1 MAFSLLIRDF
11 INDEEVIKDL
21 NDEKY
26 VDVLMHMNSW
36 LFSNNNVR
44 ELMQMFEQA
53 GIQIKAEHI
62 WKYIEYEFQTIKE
75 QFDLDP
81 NFRQEYTTPDGNFI
95 YISGCLDDL
104 MIHLG
109 GYSLAYV
116 KSLVNEGKIKLPNSW
131 NKEDLIWNT

>member
-1 MAFSLLIRDF
+1 MSFPLLIRNF

-26 VDVLMHMNSW
+26 VDVLTHMNSW
-36 LFSNNNVR
+36 MFSDDKVR
-44 ELMQMFEQA
+44 ELMIMFEQA
-53 GIQIKAEHI
+53 GIPIKAEHI

-81 NFRQEYTTPDGNFI
+81 NFKSDYTTPDGSFI
-95 YISGCLDDL
+95 YIGKCLDDL
-104 MIHLG
+104 MIHTG

-116 KSLVNEGKIKLPNSW
+116 KNLVNEGKIKLPKGW
-131 NKEDLIWNT
+131 NTEDLIWNK

>member
-1 MAFSLLIRDF
+1 MAFPLLIRNF
-11 INDEEVIKDL
+11 INDEEVIKAL
-21 NDEKY
+21 NDENY

-36 LFSNNNVR
+36 MFSDDKVR

-81 NFRQEYTTPDGNFI
+81 NFKSDYTTPDNSFI
-95 YISGCLDDL
+95 YIGKCLDEM
-104 MIHLG
+104 MIHIG

-116 KSLVNEGKIKLPNSW
+116 KSLVNEGKIKLPKGW

>member
-1 MAFSLLIRDF
+1 MAFPLLIRDF

-36 LFSNNNVR
+36 MFSDDKVR
-44 ELMQMFEQA
+44 EILGMFEQA
-53 GIQIKAEHI
+53 EIPIKAELF

-81 NFRQEYTTPDGNFI
+81 NFKSDYTTPDSSFI
-95 YISGCLDDL
+95 YIGRCLDDL

-116 KSLVNEGKIKLPNSW
+116 KNLVNENKIKLPKGW
-131 NKEDLIWNT
+131 NIEDLIWNK

>member
-1 MAFSLLIRDF
+1 MAFPLLIRDF

-36 LFSNNNVR
+36 MFSDDKVR
-44 ELMQMFEQA
+44 ELMGMFEQA
-53 GIQIKAEHI
+53 GIAIKAEHI

-81 NFRQEYTTPDGNFI
+81 NFKSEYTTPDGNFI
-95 YISGCLDDL
+95 YIGRCLDDL
-104 MIHLG
+104 MIHIG

-116 KSLVNEGKIKLPNSW
+116 KNLVNEGKIKLPNGW
-131 NKEDLIWNT
+131 NKEDLIWNK